1 MQERNTAGYVVVL
14 LGPPGGGK
22 GTQAVRLAKELGLEH
37 FSTGEILREEVR
49 QGSELGRQVK
59 AVMESG
65 ALVSDEIL
73 GRIVRER
80 LSSLDGKGCILD
92 GYPRN
97 LAQAEFL
104 EEARN
109 GLRLIVVNLAVPEEA
124 IVKRLSGRRF
134 CPRCG
139 TVYNIYFSPP
149 KVDEICDQCGTE
161 LQRREDDREEVIRER
176 LRVYREVTQPVVDY
190 YAGRPE
196 FREIDGDGAPEV
208 VYQRLLAAVKSLME

>member
-1 MQERNTAGYVVVL
+1 MDDRNAAGYVVVL

-22 GTQAVRLAKELGLEH
+22 GTQAARLAKELGLQH

-49 QGSELGRQVK
+49 RGSELGRRVK

-80 LSSLDGKGCILD
+80 LASLDGRGCILD

-104 EEARN
+104 DQAKD
-109 GLRLIVVNLAVPEEA
+109 GLRLIVVNLVVPEEA

-139 TVYNIYFSPP
+139 SVYNIYFSPP
-149 KVDEICDQCGTE
+149 QVDAVCDRCGTE

-190 YAGRPE
+190 YSGRPE
-196 FREIDGDGAPEV
+196 FREVDGDGAPEV
-208 VYQRLLAAVKSLME
+208 VYERLLTAVKSLME